1 MISSTAMN
9 TETGTG
15 GAETQR
21 GLPGYILVVDDEPE
35 IRRVVQ
41 EILEDEHY
49 RVQTAENAQQARLAY
64 QSQRPDLVLLD
75 IWMPD
80 TDGITLLKEWSKS
93 GTLDTPVVMMS
104 GHGTVETAVEATRL
118 GAYDFIE
125 KPLSMG
131 KLLVTVER
139 ALESEK
145 LKRENLRLRAQSDTA
160 TFLVGRSSAVQELR
174 AQLERVAA
182 ADSAALISGEPG
194 SGKAAAAR
202 HIHTHSR
209 RQHGPCIE
217 VNLAAIPPAN
227 RPLLLFGSEQGGVVL
242 PGVLEQAHNG
252 TLVLNDVVELD
263 GPTQAQLNQA
273 LSERRVTRLG
283 GHKPIEFDARAI
295 AVAGDD
301 LKQAVADGRLRE
313 SLYYRL
319 AVVPLVIPA
328 LREHRED
335 IPEIVNTYMNWLVD
349 NEGLAYRRFTT
360 AALNLLRNHPW
371 PGNLRE
377 LRNVIQRVMILN
389 QGAEV
394 DEVEVE
400 QALGHARAPI
410 DVREAM
416 RSLFNQELREAREQF
431 ERAYLEHHL
440 GQTEGNMVELAR
452 LSGMERTH
460 LYRKLK
466 QLGLSPKGPK
476 A

>member
-1 MISSTAMN
+1 MSAAAGSVNAGS
-9 TETGTG
+9 EH
-15 GAETQR
+15 APR

-35 IRRVVQ
+35 IRRLVQ

-49 RVQTAENAQQARLAY
+49 RVRTAENAQQARAAY
-64 QSQRPDLVLLD
+64 QGQRPDLVLLD

-93 GTLDTPVVMMS
+93 GTLDAPVVMMS

-160 TFLVGRSSAVQELR
+160 TFLVGRSAPIRELR
-174 AQLERVAA
+174 AQLERIAA
-182 ADSAALISGEPG
+182 TESPVIITGEPG
-194 SGKAAAAR
+194 SGKTAAAR
-202 HIHTHSR
+202 HLHRHSR
-209 RQHGPCIE
+209 RQHGPCVE
-217 VNLAAIPPAN
+217 ANLAAIPAAN
-227 RPLLLFGSEQGGVVL
+227 RALTLFGSEQGGVLL
-242 PGVLEQAHNG
+242 PGVLEQAHGG
-252 TLVLNDVVELD
+252 TLLLSDVLELD
-263 GPTQAQLNQA
+263 LAAQAQLSQA
-273 LSERRVTRLG
+273 LNEGRVTRLG
-283 GHKPIEFDARAI
+283 AREPIAFDARVITI
-295 AVAGDD
+295 ATHD
-301 LKQAVADGRLRE
+301 LKPAVTDGRLRE

-319 AVVPLVIPA
+319 GVVPLVIPP

-335 IPEIVNTYMNWLVD
+335 IPEIINTYVNWLVD
-349 NEGLAYRRFTT
+349 NEGLSYRRFST
-360 AALNLLRNHPW
+360 ASLNQLRNHGW

-377 LRNVIQRVMILN
+377 LRNVIQRVLILS
-389 QGAEV
+389 QEPEV
-394 DEVEVE
+394 ADEEVA
-400 QALGHARAPI
+400 QALGHVRAPI
-410 DVREAM
+410 DVREAL
-416 RSLFNQELREAREQF
+416 RSLFQQELREAREQF

-440 GQTEGNMVELAR
+440 KQTEGNMVELAR

-466 QLGLSPKGPK
+466 QLGLSPKPSK
-476 A
+476 E